1 MLMKILIVIPS
12 RTYRGQPGYVD
23 FPDEMLSLAAVLE
36 SPGHKIKFVDFNVER
51 FPPDTIT
58 QFQPDLAVFYVST
71 GPEIAE
77 ALCKSREFKAISIK
91 VAWCGCHPTA
101 MPEQTLAADCV
112 DYIICGGAEMTVA
125 ELTDNLV
132 GNNPSLSSIL
142 GLGYKDESGSVR
154 INESRPPLAD
164 ADSLPDPAWHLVDFK
179 RYPDT
184 NLNTTRGG
192 PYACTFFPDSGA
204 CQITTSGDLSPGRI
218 VSQMKKMRQEFG
230 ARHVYFSGCRFAAD
244 GDRFKGFCRAAI
256 REKVKT
262 GWTLPVS
269 SGLDEETVR
278 LMARAGCVSVL
289 LDVGSGSPR
298 LRQFLKMPNIEEV
311 EKTFQLLVRHKII
324 PTLLVNYGYP
334 TESAAD
340 LQETLDLLVRL
351 DQPPVLFLKYI
362 PFPGTEQFDFCVDRE
377 LVLVPSSV
385 AEWAEFVPGC
395 MARNL
400 SQVPQER
407 FDRALAEFRQT
418 YASRRVRFMVRHN
431 PGYFLA
437 LIRKPREFLKRL
449 KDLFRYYAGIVRPK
463 KRSS

>member
-1 MLMKILIVIPS
+1 MKILIVIPS
-12 RTYRGQPGYVD
+12 RSYRGQPGYVD
-23 FPDEMLSLAAVLE
+23 FPDEMLSLAVVLE

-51 FPPDTIT
+51 LPPDTIT

-71 GPEIAE
+71 GPEIAD
-77 ALCKSREFKAISIK
+77 ALNKSREYKKLGIK
-91 VAWCGCHPTA
+91 IAWCGCHPTA
-101 MPEQTLAADCV
+101 LPEQTLAADCV
-112 DYIICGGAEMTVA
+112 DYVICGGAEMTIT
-125 ELTDNLV
+125 ELADSLL
-132 GNNPSLSSIL
+132 GNVPSLSSIL
-142 GLGYKDESGSVR
+142 GLGYKDEFGSVR

-164 ADSLPDPAWHLVDFK
+164 ADSLPDPAWHLVDFQ

-184 NLNTTRGG
+184 NLNTSRGG
-192 PYACTFFPDSGA
+192 PYACTFFPDLGECRISLSGK
-204 CQITTSGDLSPGRI
+204 LSPGRI
-218 VSQMKKMRQEFG
+218 LSQMRKMRQEYG
-230 ARHVYFSGCRFAAD
+230 ARHVYFSGCGLAAD
-244 GDRFKGFCRAAI
+244 GARFKDFCRIAI
-256 REKVKT
+256 RQKLKT

-298 LRQFLKMPNIEEV
+298 LRQFLKMPDIEEV
-311 EKTFQLLVRHKII
+311 EKAFQLLVRHKII
-324 PTLLVNYGYP
+324 PTLLVNHGYP

-340 LQETLDLLVRL
+340 FQETLDLLVRL

-362 PFPGTEQFDFCVDRE
+362 PYPGTEQFDLCVDQG
-377 LVLVPSSV
+377 LVSVPLSV

-400 SQVPQER
+400 SQVHQEH
-407 FDRALAEFRQT
+407 FNRALAEFRQT

-437 LIRKPREFLKRL
+437 LIRKPREFFKRL
-449 KDLFRYYAGIVRPK
+449 KDLFRYYAEAVRQRK
-463 KRSS
+463 IKT